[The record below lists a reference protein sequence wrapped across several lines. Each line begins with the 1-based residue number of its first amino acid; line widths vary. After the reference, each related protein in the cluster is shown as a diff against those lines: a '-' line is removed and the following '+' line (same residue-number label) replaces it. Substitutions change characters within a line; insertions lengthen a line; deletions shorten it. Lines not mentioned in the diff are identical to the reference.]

1 MTKNEICMICQD
13 ERFVSQLSEAL
24 TGTPEDT
31 FVHTLTEK
39 ANAHTISNEQYFGE
53 LITKFGETKVA
64 QAVLLVMQEKKRIP
78 TFSAEK
84 LDQNARATLSAAKLD
99 QNQPF
104 PQKSL
109 APPEQA
115 GAAFSQKAEQQV
127 IAAQDKDKLKSD
139 KGASEIKGVCGVC
152 VGRPLL
158 GMLLTLEEWFVGK
171 DREKIEELTQSL
183 EHGTKSAE
191 DVVVEL
197 YVAFGQGAV
206 DGINRIIRDI
216 NAVLEEAKE
225 KALKQ
230 KPELADITWE

>member
-1 MTKNEICMICQD
+1 MEIMTKNEICMICQD

-78 TFSAEK
+78 TFSAE
-84 LDQNARATLSAAKLD
+84 KLD

>member
-1 MTKNEICMICQD
+1 MEIMTKNEICMICQD

-84 LDQNARATLSAAKLD
+84 PD

>member
-1 MTKNEICMICQD
+1 MEIMTKNEICMICQD

-84 LDQNARATLSAAKLD
+84 LDQN
-99 QNQPF
+99 QPL

>member
-1 MTKNEICMICQD
+1 MICQD

-64 QAVLLVMQEKKRIP
+64 QAVLLVMQEKKRTP
-78 TFSAEK
+78 TFSAPFLPAFSQK
-84 LDQNARATLSAAKLD
+84 AAAEKLD

-230 KPELADITWE
+230 KPELADITWD

>member
-78 TFSAEK
+78 TF
-84 LDQNARATLSAAKLD
+84 SAAKLD